1 MNKENERFINSNKWQ
16 EHKKDL
22 INAILEKQTSGE
34 LTREQLEEM
43 ENFAL
48 EMILFNIQSQ
58 GD

>member
-1 MNKENERFINSNKWQ
+1 MNKENERFINNNKWQ